1 MKILVIS
8 LCLFLPISAF
18 GSEETKSSFSHI
30 EEYIKNGN
38 YIEAKQNLEKI
49 SVEDIGNTGAL
60 YHYLSAKILIGLRKE
75 YDAISHLTKVY
86 LYSEKDSKLKE
97 ESLFLK
103 AKTLDSIGFSYEASV
118 YYKQFISLYKNSK
131 YYGDAI
137 FNLARLLNKD
147 GNYNQALYY
156 LNQIKEDPIV
166 LFEQAKVL
174 QKMGKVKE
182 ATESYRL
189 AVLANPEYLLKSE
202 ENLYY
207 YSLNALNRNLFNL
220 AKNNLSII
228 NTLPL
233 KYQAAVILGEIFLKE
248 NNHDKAMGYFKL
260 ALESIDKDI
269 KSRALLNRSKLYLKL
284 NDTEN
289 AEKDLKSI
297 ITTFSYTKEYYE
309 SILLYSGILLQRG
322 RVEEAIKYLKMLIF
336 KKNPLPEA
344 YSFIESA
351 INIYINKRQTNEL
364 YELWKKINMIMLD
377 RLPTEPLFYISK
389 ILKDK
394 NDLEYINI
402 LKFLAKNRAGNYSTE
417 AKTILTDFYL
427 NSGRIQTAQDYLT
440 SIPSKEINDEIK
452 RLHIKLSYINRNYE
466 NAYKVLKSLTKIS
479 KNDIV
484 YVPKLIRQEKKA
496 KLKIKFLERLLKDI
510 GEDEKVFELLGECYE
525 EIGEKKNMVYYYQKA
540 LDKKPDNDWLK
551 YKLSMSLDDA
561 EKSELLR
568 NMAKSNT
575 KVYSD
580 LAKMYLK
587 EIEIN
592 KKLKRGE

>member
-1 MKILVIS
+1 MKILVIL
-8 LCLFLPISAF
+8 LCLFMPISAF
-18 GSEETKSSFSHI
+18 GGEETKSSFSQI
-30 EEYIKNGN
+30 EEYIKKGN
-38 YIEAKQNLEKI
+38 YIEAKRNLEKI
-49 SVEDIGNTGAL
+49 SIEDIGNKGAL
-60 YHYLSAKILIGLRKE
+60 YHYLSAKILIGLKKE

-97 ESLFLK
+97 ESLLLK

-118 YYKQFISLYKNSK
+118 YYKQFISLYKNSD
-131 YYGDAI
+131 YYVNAI
-137 FNLARLLNKD
+137 FNLARQLNKD

-166 LFEQAKVL
+166 LFEKAKVL
-174 QKMGKVKE
+174 QKMGKIKE
-182 ATESYRL
+182 AMESYRL
-189 AVLANPEYLLKSE
+189 AVLANPENLLKSE

-207 YSLNALNRNLFNL
+207 YSLNALDRNLFNL
-220 AKNNLSII
+220 AKKNLLII

-233 KYQAAVILGEIFLKE
+233 KYQAAVVLGEIFLKE

-269 KSRALLNRSKLYLKL
+269 KSRALLNRAKLYLKL

-297 ITTFSYTKEYYE
+297 ITTFFYTKEYYE

-322 RVEEAIKYLKMLIF
+322 SVDDAIKYLKMLIF
-336 KKNPLPEA
+336 KNKPLPEA
-344 YSFIESA
+344 YSFIERA
-351 INIYINKRQTNEL
+351 INIYLNKRQTNEL
-364 YELWKKINMIMLD
+364 YELWKKINMLMLD
-377 RLPTEPLFYISK
+377 RLPTETLFYISK
-389 ILKDK
+389 ILRDK

-402 LKFLAKNRAGNYSTE
+402 LKFLAKNRTGRYSIE
-417 AKTILTDFYL
+417 AKTILTDFYI
-427 NSGRIQTAQDYLT
+427 NSGHIQIAQDYLT

-452 RLHIKLSYINRNYE
+452 RLHIKLNYINRNYE

-479 KNDIV
+479 KSDIV
-484 YVPKLIRQEKKA
+484 YLSKLIRQEKKA
-496 KLKIKFLERLLKDI
+496 KQKIKFLERLLKDI
-510 GEDEKVFELLGECYE
+510 GEDEIVFELLGECYE
-525 EIGEKKNMVYYYQKA
+525 EIGEKKNLVYYYQKA

-551 YKLSMSLDDA
+551 YKLSRFLDDA
-561 EKSELLR
+561 EKSELLS
-568 NMAKSNT
+568 NMATSNT
-575 KVYSD
+575 KVYSE